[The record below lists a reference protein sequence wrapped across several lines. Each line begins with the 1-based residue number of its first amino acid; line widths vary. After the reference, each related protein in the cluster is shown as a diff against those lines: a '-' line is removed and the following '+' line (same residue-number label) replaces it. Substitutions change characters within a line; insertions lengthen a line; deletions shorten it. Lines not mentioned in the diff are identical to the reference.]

1 MSRKRDRVKRTEGTA
16 PYTALLQELGAVER
30 RLRGQ
35 ELARLGALT
44 LAGAL
49 ALGAALALA
58 ARLTPVLPAAS
69 VLPAT
74 GALALL
80 ALAGTAAFAW
90 LRPRPPLRVARLA
103 DATLDLDE
111 KVATAIERHNRPRA
125 ADSAALIAAQLE
137 DAAASLARALPR
149 AAARVPLAPARATL
163 LAPLVAALLLLV
175 ALLAPNPLQGYWDT
189 RQAQQQ
195 QQQAEADK
203 IEQLRKDIAAQPGA
217 GDAARQALLSEL
229 DQLHHDLQSGALD
242 RDAAMARL
250 SDAEAKL
257 QREVDSRAP
266 AERAAL
272 DALANRLSQEDGAL
286 GQAGAALAKGDNQ
299 AAADA
304 LRRAGADAAGLSPQ
318 QRQAQADALQAA
330 AAGAAANDPA
340 LAQKL
345 NDAASALQSGDPA
358 ATQQALDNL
367 AAQTQATGAQQATQS
382 DLNQALSQIQDSK
395 NNIAAGGA
403 TPVAGATPPPAVTA
417 NATAAAAISTALAA
431 GSPQTG
437 AGAPQAG
444 GTALALG
451 TPVAAAGTALAL
463 GTPVAVVGTGS
474 PGAAGAGTPVLVP
487 GQGGTPILAPG
498 QAAGQAPGGAAPAAG
513 AGAGGSQ
520 AGTQHTEPVAV
531 PPSTLNAQG
540 TPVGLTA
547 RPNSGDTSVSGV
559 NVNPATGAAQVPYQQ
574 VYGAYQEQAQKN
586 LGSTYIPSGMKDLV
600 RRYFTAI
607 EPPAP

>member
-1 MSRKRDRVKRTEGTA
+1 VETDRVKRNAETG
-16 PYTALLQELGAVER
+16 PYAALLKELRVVQR
-30 RLRGQ
+30 RLRRQ
-35 ELARLGALT
+35 DMARLAPLAL
-44 LAGAL
+44 AAAL

-58 ARLTPVLPAAS
+58 ARFTPLLPTAS
-69 VLPAT
+69 VPPVT

-80 ALAGTAAFAW
+80 AVAGVVVFAR
-90 LRPRPPLRVARLA
+90 LRPRPPLRVARFA
-103 DATLDLDE
+103 DAALDLDE
-111 KVATAIERHNRPRA
+111 KVATAIERHNRPRPD
-125 ADSAALIAAQLE
+125 DSALGAAQLE
-137 DAAASLARALPR
+137 DAAISLARALPR
-149 AAARVPLAPARATL
+149 LPARAPLAPGRAIL
-163 LAPLVAALLLLV
+163 LAPLAAALLLLP
-175 ALLAPNPLQGYWDT
+175 ALFAPNPLQGYWDT

-217 GDAARQALLSEL
+217 GDAARQALLADL

-257 QREVDSRAP
+257 QREVDSQAP
-266 AERAAL
+266 AQRAAL
-272 DALANRLSQEDGAL
+272 DALGARLSRQDGAL
-286 GQAGAALAKGDNQ
+286 RQAGEALAQQDSK

-304 LRRAGADAAGLSPQ
+304 LRRAGADAAALSPQ
-318 QRQAQADALQAA
+318 QRQAEADALQAA
-330 AAGAAANDPA
+330 AADSAATDPA

-345 NDAASALQSGDPA
+345 NDAAGALQNGDPA
-358 ATQQALDNL
+358 AMRQALDNL
-367 AAQTQATGAQQATQS
+367 AAQTQAAGAAQAAQR

-395 NNIAAGGA
+395 NNIAAGSA
-403 TPVAGATPPPAVTA
+403 TPAAGATPPPAMTA

-431 GSPQTG
+431 GSPQAG

-444 GTALALG
+444 GTALSLG
-451 TPVAAAGTALAL
+451 TPVAAAGTALSG
-463 GTPVAVVGTGS
+463 GTPVAVAGAAS
-474 PGAAGAGTPVLVP
+474 PGAAGTGTPALVP
-487 GQGGTPILAPG
+487 GQGGTPVLAPG
-498 QAAGQAPGGAAPAAG
+498 PPSGQAPGGAAPAAG
-513 AGAGGSQ
+513 AGAAGSQ
-520 AGTQHTEPVAV
+520 AGTQHSEPVAV

-547 RPNSGDTSVSGV
+547 RPGAGDTGVAGV
-559 NVNPATGAAQVPYQQ
+559 NVNPSTGAAQVPYQQ
-574 VYGAYQEQAQKN
+574 VYGAYEEQAQKN